1 MNRIPRLESKLTFAN
16 QNLLSMHFA
25 LASEGVENEALWP
38 EGKPARVVLCI
49 PQPVNQNRKFLLMIN
64 E

>member
-1 MNRIPRLESKLTFAN
+1 
-16 QNLLSMHFA
+16 MHFA

-49 PQPVNQNRKFLLMIN
+49 PQPVNQNRKFLVMIK

>member
-1 MNRIPRLESKLTFAN
+1 
-16 QNLLSMHFA
+16 MHFA
-25 LASEGVENEALWP
+25 FASEGVENGAIWSKGDP
-38 EGKPARVVLCI
+38 RVVLCI